1 MKGIM
6 EDRSTSSKKD
16 EGEDSPKFDGNG
28 DANKDKIARI
38 SYLYVSDS
46 KQSCFERW
54 NLNRRNYDTYHLK
67 QDYSHKREGQS
78 REILG
83 KTSMSVEQITQF
95 FQQGLL
101 DLEDWFKVEY
111 ALGVDPTQVKITKEE
126 IRRLVDRQLKATDF
140 FTKVGDAIKTG
151 LLGSLC
157 IFKVGGHYK
166 KKPFYKVEEGY
177 DSDSGKVVKKLKRGN
192 EEIWELNVENVMPEN
207 FYMDPTG
214 RKLYAMNQLYLDWFE
229 VEKLSKGPNAIYDPE
244 ILAKMPR
251 DYAMDYENRLDDMRR
266 TGTRYPDATVYRKQ
280 VKIQEFWGSIIDRE
294 SGEVLYENVVWTIAD
309 DRYLLQPPTP
319 NPYWHGH
326 NPYVVSPLIRVPGS
340 ELHRALMDAPTAHN
354 IAINE
359 LYNLAVDAGMMSTYG
374 IKQFR
379 PDWIE
384 DDAAFSEGFY
394 PGQNVAANSSCPP
407 GGKVVERVDTSSMS
421 QETMAVMNMMQQE
434 YNQSALT
441 NDLRM
446 GMIPNKQ
453 VKATEVV
460 EANQTINSVFAGI
473 AKQVECMLIEVVVDR
488 AWKTTLQ
495 HMNDLSEPD
504 VISLLGKERA
514 MVIKQMSPEDR
525 FAEVVNTAKFS
536 VWGVSR
542 NLTKQKDARKL
553 TALLQ
558 TITANPQLQQEFNQK
573 YSMTRLL
580 DDIMRSMDINVDLL
594 TMSDQEKK
602 AAQQRQM
609 QMMQMQAQL
618 QGGGQQNQGAG
629 QPGTGPNAQSQ
640 IPQGMGQR
648 GGSMNQTVESHVGQA
663 QGGMHRA
670 AQEAG
675 SQ

>member
-1 MKGIM
+1 M
-6 EDRSTSSKKD
+6 EDQPALD
-16 EGEDSPKFDGNG
+16 FNVNEDSE
-28 DANKDKIARI
+28 KDKVARI

-46 KQSCFERW
+46 KQACFERW

-83 KTSMSVEQITQF
+83 KTAMSVEQITQF

-126 IRRLVDRQLKATDF
+126 IRRLVDRQLKATNF
-140 FTKVGDAIKTG
+140 FTKVGDSIKTG
-151 LLGSLC
+151 LMGSLC

-166 KKPFYKVEEGY
+166 KKPFYKVEDEF
-177 DSDSGKVVKKLKRGN
+177 DEASGKVSKKLKRGN
-192 EEIWELNVENVMPEN
+192 DEIWELNIENVMPEN
-207 FYMDPTG
+207 YYSDPTG
-214 RKLYAMNQLYLDWFE
+214 RGLYKMNQLYLDWYE
-229 VEKLSKGPNAIYDPE
+229 VEKMSQGENAIYDPA
-244 ILAKMPR
+244 ILARMPR

-266 TGTRYPDATVYRKQ
+266 TGTRYPNATVYRKQ
-280 VKIQEFWGSIIDRE
+280 VKIQEFWGNIVDRE
-294 SGEVLYENVVWTIAD
+294 SGELLYENVVWTIAD
-309 DRYLLQPPTP
+309 DRYLLQAPTP
-319 NPYWHGH
+319 NPYWHGGD
-326 NPYVVSPLIRVPGS
+326 PFVVSPIIRVPGS

-359 LYNLAVDAGMMSTYG
+359 LYNLAVDAGMMATYG

-384 DDAAFSEGFY
+384 DDAAFSEGFF
-394 PGQNVAANSSCPP
+394 PGQNVAANASCPP
-407 GGKVVERVDTSSMS
+407 GGKVIERVDTGSMS
-421 QETMAVMNMMQQE
+421 SETMAVINMMQQE

-453 VKATEVV
+453 IKATEVV

-473 AKQVECMLIEVVVDR
+473 AKQIETMLIEVTVDK
-488 AWKTTLQ
+488 AWKVTLQ
-495 HMNDLSEPD
+495 HMNDLAEPD
-504 VISLLGKERA
+504 VESLLGKERA
-514 MVIKQMSPEDR
+514 QAIKALTPEER

-558 TITANPQLQQEFNQK
+558 TVAASPQLQNEFNQEF
-573 YSMTRLL
+573 SMQRLL
-580 DDIMRSMDINVDLL
+580 DQIMRSMDINTDLL
-594 TMSDQEKK
+594 QMTDQEKQ

-609 QMMQMQAQL
+609 QMMQAQAAM
-618 QGGGQQNQGAG
+618 QGGGQNAQGG

-640 IPQGMGQR
+640 IPQAMGQR
-648 GGSMNQTVESHVGQA
+648 GGSMNNTVEAHVGQA
-663 QGGMHRA
+663 MGGMHRA

-675 SQ
+675 G

>member
-1 MKGIM
+1 M
-6 EDRSTSSKKD
+6 EDQ
-16 EGEDSPKFDGNG
+16 PAFDGRENG
-28 DANKDKIARI
+28 DPNKDKIARI

-46 KQSCFERW
+46 KQACFERW

-83 KTSMSVEQITQF
+83 KTCMSVEQITQF

-111 ALGVDPTQVKITKEE
+111 ALGVDETQVKITKEE
-126 IRRLVDRQLKATDF
+126 IRRLVDRQLRSTDF
-140 FTKVGDAIKTG
+140 FTKTGDAIKTG
-151 LLGSLC
+151 LMGSLC
-157 IFKVGGHYK
+157 IFKVGGKYR
-166 KKPFYKVEEGY
+166 KKPFYKVEEDWDE
-177 DSDSGKVVKKLKRGN
+177 DSKKVVKKLKRGN
-192 EEIWELNVENVMPEN
+192 DQIWELNIENVMPEN
-207 FYMDPTG
+207 YYNDPTG
-214 RKLYAMNQLYLDWFE
+214 RKLYSMNQLYMDWYE
-229 VEKLSKGPNAIYDPE
+229 VKKLTEGEHAIYDPE
-244 ILAKMPR
+244 ILARMPR

-266 TGTRYPDATVYRKQ
+266 TGTRYPNATVYRKQ
-280 VKIQEFWGSIIDRE
+280 VKLQEFWGNIVDRE
-294 SGEVLYENVVWTIAD
+294 NGDLLYENVVWTIAD
-309 DRYLLQPPTP
+309 DRYLIQAPTP
-319 NPYWHGH
+319 NPYWHGG
-326 NPYVVSPLIRVPGS
+326 NPFVVSPIIRVPGS

-359 LYNLAVDAGMMSTYG
+359 LYNLAVDAGMMATYG

-384 DDAAFSEGFY
+384 DDAAYSEGFY
-394 PGQNVAANSSCPP
+394 PGQSVAVNSSCPP
-407 GGKVVERVDTSSMS
+407 GGLAIERVDTSSMS
-421 QETMAVMNMMQQE
+421 QETLAVMNMMNQE

-460 EANQTINSVFAGI
+460 EANSTINSVFAGI
-473 AKQVECMLIEVVVDR
+473 AKQIESVFIEATVDK
-488 AWKTTLQ
+488 AWKVTLQ

-504 VISLLGKERA
+504 VEALIGKDRA
-514 MVIKQMSPEDR
+514 QALHAMSPEER
-525 FAEVVNTAKFS
+525 FAEIVNTAKFS

-558 TITANPQLQQEFNQK
+558 TIGASPQLQQEFNQEFSTPK
-573 YSMTRLL
+573 LL
-580 DDIMRSMDINVDLL
+580 GQIMRSLDINTDELS
-594 TMSDQEKK
+594 MSDDEKK
-602 AAQQRQM
+602 AQQQRQI
-609 QMMQMQAQL
+609 QMMQMQAQM
-618 QGGGQQNQGAG
+618 QGQGQQNQGAG

-640 IPQGMGQR
+640 IPQAMGAR
-648 GGSMNQTVESHVGQA
+648 GGSMNKTVESHVGQMS
-663 QGGMHRA
+663 GGVHRA

-675 SQ
+675 SK